1 MSKASSLKWYKQGLG
16 TVVLCVVIGYFFTY
30 MDIASSFNQTWIDR
44 DIRDNGL
51 KGAMYFFAISV
62 VITACGAPR
71 QVVAF
76 LGGYAFG
83 AISGV
88 MLATAATLGGCIV
101 TFYLSKLVIKPLI
114 RQRFHKQAERV
125 NAFLAKQ
132 PTRKTIII
140 RLMPLGSNVLTN
152 LIAGSTNV
160 SPRAFFIGSGI
171 GYIPQMFI
179 FALLGKGMLIGSE
192 WKIIVSVLLFFVSS
206 YLSFL
211 LYKKHRLSLEQSAT
225 ADSSPVK

>member
-1 MSKASSLKWYKQGLG
+1 MSKESPLKWYKQGLG
-16 TVVLCVVIGYFFTY
+16 TVVLCVAIGFVFTN
-30 MDIASSFNQTWIDR
+30 MDIASNFNQTWIDR
-44 DIRDNGL
+44 DVRDNGL
-51 KGAMYFFAISV
+51 KGALYFFCISV
-62 VITACGAPR
+62 LITACGAPR

-83 AISGV
+83 ALSGV
-88 MLATAATLGGCIV
+88 ILATAATLGGCIT
-101 TFYLSKLVIKPLI
+101 TFYLSKIAIKPLI
-114 RQRFHKQAERV
+114 RKKFHKQSERV
-125 NAFLAKQ
+125 NAFLAKE

-140 RLMPLGSNVLTN
+140 RLLPLGSNVLTN

-179 FALLGKGMLIGSE
+179 FSLLGKGMLIGSE
-192 WKIIVSVLLFFVSS
+192 WKIIVSVVLFFVSS

-211 LYKKHRLSLEQSAT
+211 LYKKHKRALEQST
-225 ADSSPVK
+225 LADSSPIK